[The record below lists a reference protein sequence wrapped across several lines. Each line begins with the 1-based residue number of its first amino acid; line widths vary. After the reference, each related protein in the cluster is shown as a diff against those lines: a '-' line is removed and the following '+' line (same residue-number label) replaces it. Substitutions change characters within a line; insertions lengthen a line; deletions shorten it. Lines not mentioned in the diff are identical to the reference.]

1 MAWYSGLLCW
11 AHHGPQSVHVPGY
24 SCGTLRISKFIRVSF
39 DSFYAPNTIMTMHSD
54 FFPVLVAFL
63 RKVPVIG
70 DFLNAPGVAQ
80 VHLLT

>member
-1 MAWYSGLLCW
+1 MDV
-11 AHHGPQSVHVPGY
+11 HH
-24 SCGTLRISKFIRVSF
+24 FIVIF
-39 DSFYAPNTIMTMHSD
+39 SD

-63 RKVPVIG
+63 RKIPVIG